1 MKRLAATFMSLSLL
15 APPGTPKTRC
25 HSNEITVET
34 RKIAARE
41 PSVTSIIPDNFGEI
55 LSAAELNGVLAF
67 ARVSGPADPAHP
79 ANP

>member
-15 APPGTPKTRC
+15 APP
-25 HSNEITVET
+25 
-34 RKIAARE
+34 RE